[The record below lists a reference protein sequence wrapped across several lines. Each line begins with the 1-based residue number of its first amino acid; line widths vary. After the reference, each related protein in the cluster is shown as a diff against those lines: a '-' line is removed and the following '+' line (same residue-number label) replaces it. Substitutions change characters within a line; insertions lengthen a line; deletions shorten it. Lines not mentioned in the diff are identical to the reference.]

1 MFVACRRAQIC
12 SKWQGHRDRLSAA
25 VFSATGRQFVDEA
38 ALSHVESTA
47 WMRSLR
53 KQSSQHAPCASQT
66 SRALHALCV
75 REHVYRSFG
84 CWLLQRNWS
93 GQQLEPLHLAL
104 LPVASHSGAIGSYIW
119 DGAKVCCRRSKLEL
133 ARPIGP
139 IPRAAHRT
147 SVRFALSGT
156 SVCVAEHAAGI
167 CMSVCMRTVVS
178 GAVGAAADLV
188 CFHRDRQRGLI

>member
-1 MFVACRRAQIC
+1 M
-12 SKWQGHRDRLSAA
+12 
-25 VFSATGRQFVDEA
+25 
-38 ALSHVESTA
+38 
-47 WMRSLR
+47 
-53 KQSSQHAPCASQT
+53 
-66 SRALHALCV
+66 
-75 REHVYRSFG
+75 RSFG
-84 CWLLQRNWS
+84 CWLLQRNWG

-119 DGAKVCCRRSKLEL
+119 DGAKVRCQRSKLGL

-147 SVRFALSGT
+147 CVRFALSGT

-167 CMSVCMRTVVS
+167 CMSVCMRTVGS
-178 GAVGAAADLV
+178 GANGAAADLV